1 MIVHLLVLAIIVT
14 FLVESIE
21 FRSILPNFLISENR
35 VENSPAHEKRTTYED
50 KANDC
55 KHLKKVC

>member
-14 FLVESIE
+14 FLVERIE

-35 VENSPAHEKRTTYED
+35 VENSSSHDKRTTYVD
-50 KANDC
+50 KANDS
-55 KHLKKVC
+55 KHLKKVF